1 MIKLY
6 GLIIVFI
13 IKIRGNWMK
22 KALLIVAMWM
32 FVGMTAL
39 AAEAEEGE
47 MYAAESVAAVKN
59 ISVLSEITCHLEDS
73 TIYSYTGKAIKP
85 VVSSVSYIDE
95 NGNFI
100 EKMPEEF
107 LVEKYKNNVK
117 IGMGDIEISI
127 NGYEGTVVVQDAF
140 KIRLG
145 EVEDF
150 KTSPYSYKK
159 IKVTWD
165 EVPGA
170 SGYSVYRSKEAGV
183 RGSRIRNVTDGD
195 ITTYYNT
202 SVKLGTTYYYTI
214 RPYVY
219 INGKKTFGEYSEQLK
234 QRAQVAN
241 GKVTEVKRN
250 TYNSVKVKWKK
261 IYGATGYI
269 LYRST
274 EKDGDYTKIKALKG
288 GSVLSYIDRDCV
300 CGERYYYK
308 VKAYRRVNG
317 VSHYGNQSPEPLD
330 ARTTPGKGAFTS
342 ETYSGITSVKLCWK
356 KSDGATGYK
365 IYRSTDPDSGY
376 EMVYK
381 IEDGEVLTYTDEG
394 LDDSVVYYYKLRPYV
409 EFEGEEVHGLYSS
422 KYKKNVRTEDIE
434 ELKKYVY
441 VKYVSGGETTS
452 GWDCSGFSKWAI
464 NFLFNKQIARTAEE
478 QSKGGIY
485 VDKDDMSTWEPG
497 DLLFYEA
504 NGKINHVAVYLGNG
518 LVMHALNSKYNTI
531 IQDVEYYE
539 SWDKKNTLVKVRRY
553 R

>member
-159 IKVTWD
+159 IKVT
-165 EVPGA
+165 E
-170 SGYSVYRSKEAGV
+170 
-183 RGSRIRNVTDGD
+183 
-195 ITTYYNT
+195 
-202 SVKLGTTYYYTI
+202 
-214 RPYVY
+214 
-219 INGKKTFGEYSEQLK
+219 
-234 QRAQVAN
+234 
-241 GKVTEVKRN
+241 
-250 TYNSVKVKWKK
+250 
-261 IYGATGYI
+261 
-269 LYRST
+269 
-274 EKDGDYTKIKALKG
+274 
-288 GSVLSYIDRDCV
+288 
-300 CGERYYYK
+300 
-308 VKAYRRVNG
+308 
-317 VSHYGNQSPEPLD
+317 
-330 ARTTPGKGAFTS
+330 
-342 ETYSGITSVKLCWK
+342 
-356 KSDGATGYK
+356 
-365 IYRSTDPDSGY
+365 
-376 EMVYK
+376 
-381 IEDGEVLTYTDEG
+381 
-394 LDDSVVYYYKLRPYV
+394 
-409 EFEGEEVHGLYSS
+409 
-422 KYKKNVRTEDIE
+422 
-434 ELKKYVY
+434 
-441 VKYVSGGETTS
+441 
-452 GWDCSGFSKWAI
+452 
-464 NFLFNKQIARTAEE
+464 
-478 QSKGGIY
+478 
-485 VDKDDMSTWEPG
+485 
-497 DLLFYEA
+497 
-504 NGKINHVAVYLGNG
+504 
-518 LVMHALNSKYNTI
+518 
-531 IQDVEYYE
+531 
-539 SWDKKNTLVKVRRY
+539 
-553 R
+553 

>member
-1 MIKLY
+1 
-6 GLIIVFI
+6 
-13 IKIRGNWMK
+13 MK
-22 KALLIVAMWM
+22 KTLLAIAMWM
-32 FVGMTAL
+32 CLGMTTL
-39 AAEAEEGE
+39 AAEPEQGE
-47 MYAAESVAAVKN
+47 FEAVQTETALKD
-59 ISVLSEITCHLEDS
+59 IKQLSEITCHLEGGS
-73 TIYSYTGKAIKP
+73 VYSYTGKSIKP
-85 VVSSVSYIDE
+85 VVSKISYIDE
-95 NGNFI
+95 KGKFV

-107 LVEKYKNNVK
+107 QVVRYKNTVK

-127 NGYEGTVVVQDAF
+127 SGYEGTVVVQDVY

-145 EVEDF
+145 EVKNF
-150 KTSPYSYKK
+150 NTSPYSYKK

-165 EVPGA
+165 EVAGA
-170 SGYSVYRSKEAGV
+170 DGYSIYRSKEKGV

-195 ITTYYNT
+195 ITKYYNT

-219 INGKKTFGEYSEQLK
+219 INGKKTFGEYSKQLK
-234 QRAQVAN
+234 QRAQVAD

-250 TYNSVKVKWKK
+250 TYNSVKIQWKK

-274 EKDGDYTKIKALKG
+274 EEDGIYTKIQAIKG

-317 VSHYGNQSPEPLD
+317 VSHYGNQSEEALD
-330 ARTTPGKGAFTS
+330 ARTTPGKGQFVDGS
-342 ETYSGITSVKLCWK
+342 YSGITTVKLCWK

-365 IYRSTDPDSGY
+365 IYRSTDSESGY
-376 EMVYK
+376 EMICK
-381 IEDGEVLTYTDEG
+381 IEKDDVFTYVDEDLEDGI
-394 LDDSVVYYYKLRPYV
+394 VYYYKLRPYV
-409 EFEGEEVHGLYSS
+409 EFDGEEVHGLYSS
-422 KYKKNVRTEDIE
+422 KYKRTIRSVNIE

-441 VKYVSGGETTS
+441 VKYVSGGTS
-452 GWDCSGFSKWAI
+452 TNGWDCSGFSQWAI
-464 NFLFNKQIARTAEE
+464 KFLFDKQIARTAAD
-478 QSKGGIY
+478 QSKGGTY
-485 VDKDDMSTWEPG
+485 VDKDDMSAWEPG

-504 NGKINHVAVYLGNG
+504 DGRINHVAVYLGNG
-518 LVMHALNSKYNTI
+518 LMMHALNSKYNTI